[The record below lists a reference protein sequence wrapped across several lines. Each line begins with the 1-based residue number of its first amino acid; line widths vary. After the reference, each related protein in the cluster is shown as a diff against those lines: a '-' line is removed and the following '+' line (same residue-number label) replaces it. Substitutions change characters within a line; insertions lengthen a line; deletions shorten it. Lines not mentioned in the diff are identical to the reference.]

1 MIKVITFDL
10 DDTLWDVRPALV
22 AAERAQNDYLE
33 THFPGVL
40 KDHSDDSLMALK
52 RSVLASDPALKHN
65 ISVFR
70 QTFLQQLLLQAGI
83 AEEEANSGSQEAFAA
98 FLGKR
103 NAVALYPTAEPML
116 RALADRYTLGTLTNG
131 NADVWQTPIGKYFS
145 FAFRAEEV
153 GAAKPEPNLFLK
165 ALEHTGRTPDQLLHV
180 GDSHEH
186 DVQGARRVGAR
197 AIWFA
202 PSGED
207 NRSADHVIRCLSEL
221 PALLN

>member
-33 THFPGVL
+33 KHFPWAL
-40 KDHSDDSLMALK
+40 RDHSDDSLMALK
-52 RSVLASDPALKHN
+52 RSVLAADPALKHN
-65 ISVFR
+65 ISLFR

-83 AEEEANSGSQEAFAA
+83 AEQEANSGSQEAFAA
-98 FLGKR
+98 FLRKR

-116 RALADRYTLGTLTNG
+116 RALADQYTLGTLTNG

-165 ALEHTGRTPDQLLHV
+165 ALEYTGTTPDQLLHV

-186 DVQGARRVGAR
+186 DVKGARGVGAR
-197 AIWFA
+197 AVWFA

-221 PALLN
+221 PELLN